1 MTRSS
6 SSQQTPVSPEARTE
20 SGAEGEGTAV
30 NSAAGA
36 APAASGA
43 SAVPDTAAVPDSE
56 PAGAKTEAAGAPQTP
71 EASETLKAPDT
82 PKAPEGEKSGASKS
96 PEAAASTAGTAA
108 AEPGSTTPEAPAG
121 TPEVPAGTSG
131 APAGTSGA
139 AAGTPESQA
148 GTPDSDPDPSASA
161 AAQSRL
167 PALVRTMSA
176 TAIGQPQQE
185 AGPVG
190 RPGKAALAGAAVVG
204 ALLVSVPFLVLAG
217 NNDDGPKQTNAAAA
231 GTVLDGS
238 GQEAPGEFAVTAPET
253 SAAAE
258 DENGK
263 KGEKGKDGEPGTAG
277 NPVPVI
283 PPAAAPSGGGEDAP
297 KKEDAPKAAPKK
309 ADSPKAQPKKATGG
323 AKNQPAKAKPA
334 VTFSGPVS
342 FRSHLSGRCLDVP
355 GHNFNDGQRL
365 FMWDCNGADAQKW
378 RFGSDGTIRA
388 RDKCLDVANA
398 NFGNGTP
405 IQLAWCNGSAA
416 QKFTLNGA
424 HDLVNTVVGK
434 CVDIPNHSR
443 DRGPSTYLILWE
455 CTGNDN
461 QKWST

>member
-36 APAASGA
+36 APLASGA
-43 SAVPDTAAVPDSE
+43 SAVPDTAAAPD
-56 PAGAKTEAAGAPQTP
+56 PAPAQAKSEAAAAPKG
-71 EASETLKAPDT
+71 ETSGEPQSS
-82 PKAPEGEKSGASKS
+82 EGEKSGAPKS
-96 PEAAASTAGTAA
+96 PEAAATTAGTAA
-108 AEPGSTTPEAPAG
+108 AEPGSA
-121 TPEVPAGTSG
+121 
-131 APAGTSGA
+131 TSGA
-139 AAGTPESQA
+139 A
-148 GTPDSDPDPSASA
+148 PDSDPDPSASA

-253 SAAAE
+253 GAAAE
-258 DENGK
+258 
-263 KGEKGKDGEPGTAG
+263 GEKGKKGDEGAPEKAG
-277 NPVPVI
+277 NAVPAI
-283 PPAAAPSGGGEDAP
+283 PPPAAPSGGGKDAP
-297 KKEDAPKAAPKK
+297 KKEAASAAPPKKEAAPETPPKK
-309 ADSPKAQPKKATGG
+309 ADSPKAQPKKDTGG
-323 AKNQPAKAKPA
+323 ARNQPAEAEPA

-398 NFGNGTP
+398 NFNNGTP

-443 DRGPSTYLILWE
+443 DRGPSTYLVLWE
-455 CTGNDN
+455 CTGYDN

>member
-82 PKAPEGEKSGASKS
+82 PKAPEGEKSGASKP

-108 AEPGSTTPEAPAG
+108 AEPGSTTPGA
-121 TPEVPAGTSG
+121 PAGTSG

-148 GTPDSDPDPSASA
+148 GIPDSDPDPSASA

>member
-1 MTRSS
+1 MTRS
-6 SSQQTPVSPEARTE
+6 SSQQTP
-20 SGAEGEGTAV
+20 
-30 NSAAGA
+30 
-36 APAASGA
+36 APA
-43 SAVPDTAAVPDSE
+43 
-56 PAGAKTEAAGAPQTP
+56 PAPAQAQAEAAQA
-71 EASETLKAPDT
+71 EAAQAEKTKEAE
-82 PKAPEGEKSGASKS
+82 KGEK
-96 PEAAASTAGTAA
+96 
-108 AEPGSTTPEAPAG
+108 AEQGERSEAPSSEAKSSERQSSQAEAHAPGARAG
-121 TPEVPAGTSG
+121 TPE
-131 APAGTSGA
+131 A
-139 AAGTPESQA
+139 ATAS
-148 GTPDSDPDPSASA
+148 DSETDPDPGAPA

-167 PALVRTMSA
+167 PALVRTMTA
-176 TAIGQPQQE
+176 TAIGKPQQE

-217 NNDDGPKQTNAAAA
+217 NNDDGPERTKAAGA

-238 GQEAPGEFAVTAPET
+238 GPEAPGEFAVTAPET
-253 SAAAE
+253 GAAAE
-258 DENGK
+258 D
-263 KGEKGKDGEPGTAG
+263 GEKEEKDEAKPEKGG
-277 NPVPVI
+277 NPVPAI
-283 PPAAAPSGGGEDAP
+283 PPGGGGKAGA
-297 KKEDAPKAAPKK
+297 KEDNAPNDPPKK
-309 ADSPKAQPKKATGG
+309 ADSSKEKSRETSKEKPETGSG
-323 AKNQPAKAKPA
+323 GGRNQPAKAQPA

-355 GHNFNDGQRL
+355 GHNFNDGQPL

-398 NFGNGTP
+398 NFSNGTP

-434 CVDIPNHSR
+434 CVDIPNHSKS
-443 DRGPSTYLILWE
+443 RGPSTYLILWE
-455 CTGNDN
+455 CTGLDN

>member
-6 SSQQTPVSPEARTE
+6 SPQTPAS
-20 SGAEGEGTAV
+20 
-30 NSAAGA
+30 
-36 APAASGA
+36 APAP
-43 SAVPDTAAVPDSE
+43 VQ
-56 PAGAKTEAAGAPQTP
+56 AKTEAAEAEAMEAGAA
-71 EASETLKAPDT
+71 EAERISEAE
-82 PKAPEGEKSGASKS
+82 KAPEGEKTGQGGRPEARAPAPDAPAATPEASSSSGAS
-96 PEAAASTAGTAA
+96 
-108 AEPGSTTPEAPAG
+108 
-121 TPEVPAGTSG
+121 
-131 APAGTSGA
+131 
-139 AAGTPESQA
+139 
-148 GTPDSDPDPSASA
+148 DSETDPDASA

-167 PALVRTMSA
+167 PALVRTMTA
-176 TAIGQPQQE
+176 TAIGKPQQE

-217 NNDDGPKQTNAAAA
+217 NNDDGPERTKAAGA

-238 GQEAPGEFAVTAPET
+238 GPEAPGEFAVTAPE
-253 SAAAE
+253 AGAPAE
-258 DENGK
+258 DGK
-263 KGEKGKDGEPGTAG
+263 KREAEKDEAKPEKAG
-277 NPVPVI
+277 NPVPAI
-283 PPAAAPSGGGEDAP
+283 PPADGGKTEAEKDEGP
-297 KKEDAPKAAPKK
+297 KDPPKK
-309 ADSPKAQPKKATGG
+309 ADSSKEKPEAESGG
-323 AKNQPAKAKPA
+323 GRNQPAKAQPA

-355 GHNFNDGQRL
+355 GHNFNDGQPL

-398 NFGNGTP
+398 NFANGSR

-434 CVDIPNHSR
+434 CVDIPNHSKG
-443 DRGPSTYLILWE
+443 RGPETYLVLWE
-455 CTGNDN
+455 CTGLDN

>member
-1 MTRSS
+1 MTRS
-6 SSQQTPVSPEARTE
+6 SSQQTPA
-20 SGAEGEGTAV
+20 
-30 NSAAGA
+30 SAA
-36 APAASGA
+36 APA
-43 SAVPDTAAVPDSE
+43 
-56 PAGAKTEAAGAPQTP
+56 PAQAKTEAAPA
-71 EASETLKAPDT
+71 
-82 PKAPEGEKSGASKS
+82 
-96 PEAAASTAGTAA
+96 EAAEAEKIKAA
-108 AEPGSTTPEAPAG
+108 AEAEKTKEAEKGEKAERGERSEAQSSERQSSQAEAHALGARAG
-121 TPEVPAGTSG
+121 TPE
-131 APAGTSGA
+131 A
-139 AAGTPESQA
+139 ATAS
-148 GTPDSDPDPSASA
+148 DSETDPDPGALA

-167 PALVRTMSA
+167 PALVRTMTA
-176 TAIGQPQQE
+176 TAIGKPQQE

-217 NNDDGPKQTNAAAA
+217 NNDDGPERTKAAGA

-238 GQEAPGEFAVTAPET
+238 GPEAPGEFAVTAPET
-253 SAAAE
+253 GAAAE
-258 DENGK
+258 D
-263 KGEKGKDGEPGTAG
+263 GEKEEKDEAKPEKGG
-277 NPVPVI
+277 NPVPAI
-283 PPAAAPSGGGEDAP
+283 PPGGGGKAGT
-297 KKEDAPKAAPKK
+297 KEDNAPNDPPKK
-309 ADSPKAQPKKATGG
+309 ADSSKEQSKEKPETGSG
-323 AKNQPAKAKPA
+323 GGRNQPAKAQPA

-355 GHNFNDGQRL
+355 GHNFNDGQPL

-398 NFGNGTP
+398 NFANGSR

-434 CVDIPNHSR
+434 CVDIPNHSKG
-443 DRGPSTYLILWE
+443 RGPETYLILWE
-455 CTGNDN
+455 CTGLDN

>member
-6 SSQQTPVSPEARTE
+6 SQQSPASAPVQAKPEAEAAEAPETE
-20 SGAEGEGTAV
+20 KVSGAAGQGLEAAKTPEAERAKEAPEVAKAPKTGEAKEAEKGEQGEKGEQSERPVTPAPDAQATT
-30 NSAAGA
+30 SEA
-36 APAASGA
+36 APAS
-43 SAVPDTAAVPDSE
+43 DSE
-56 PAGAKTEAAGAPQTP
+56 T
-71 EASETLKAPDT
+71 
-82 PKAPEGEKSGASKS
+82 
-96 PEAAASTAGTAA
+96 
-108 AEPGSTTPEAPAG
+108 
-121 TPEVPAGTSG
+121 
-131 APAGTSGA
+131 
-139 AAGTPESQA
+139 
-148 GTPDSDPDPSASA
+148 DPSASA

-217 NNDDGPKQTNAAAA
+217 NNDDGPERTRAAGA

-238 GQEAPGEFAVTAPET
+238 GPEAPGEFAVTAPET
-253 SAAAE
+253 SAPAE
-258 DENGK
+258 DGK
-263 KGEKGKDGEPGTAG
+263 KGEKDEAKPEKAG
-277 NPVPVI
+277 NAVPAI
-283 PPAAAPSGGGEDAP
+283 PPTDSGKEQAKQDEGPKDPPKKSDSSEDKPKAGSGGG
-297 KKEDAPKAAPKK
+297 
-309 ADSPKAQPKKATGG
+309 
-323 AKNQPAKAKPA
+323 KNQPAKAQPA

-355 GHNFNDGQRL
+355 GHNFNDGQPL

-398 NFGNGTP
+398 NFANGSR

-434 CVDIPNHSR
+434 CVDIPNHSKG
-443 DRGPSTYLILWE
+443 RGPETYLILWE
-455 CTGNDN
+455 CTGLDN

>member
-6 SSQQTPVSPEARTE
+6 SSQQTPASPEARTE

-36 APAASGA
+36 APVASAA
-43 SAVPDTAAVPDSE
+43 SAVPDTAAAPGTAPGTAPAPAPDSA
-56 PAGAKTEAAGAPQTP
+56 PARAESEAAAASKTSKTSKG
-71 EASETLKAPDT
+71 EASGEPQSS
-82 PKAPEGEKSGASKS
+82 EGEESAAPKS
-96 PEAAASTAGTAA
+96 PEAAA
-108 AEPGSTTPEAPAG
+108 PA
-121 TPEVPAGTSG
+121 
-131 APAGTSGA
+131 AGTSGA
-139 AAGTPESQA
+139 APA
-148 GTPDSDPDPSASA
+148 PDSDPDPSASA

-217 NNDDGPKQTNAAAA
+217 NNDDGPRQTNTAAA

-238 GQEAPGEFAVTAPET
+238 GPEAPGEFAVTAPET

-258 DENGK
+258 DEKGK
-263 KGEKGKDGEPGTAG
+263 KGDEGAAEKAG
-277 NPVPVI
+277 NAVPAI
-283 PPAAAPSGGGEDAP
+283 PPPAAPSGGDKDAP
-297 KKEDAPKAAPKK
+297 KKEADSEAPPKKKAAPEAEPKK
-309 ADSPKAQPKKATGG
+309 ADSPKAQPKKDTGG
-323 AKNQPAKAKPA
+323 AKAKPAKAQPA

-355 GHNFNDGQRL
+355 GHNFNDGQPL
-365 FMWDCNGADAQKW
+365 FMWDCNGAEAQQW

-388 RDKCLDVANA
+388 KDKCLDVANA
-398 NFGNGTP
+398 NFNNGTP

-434 CVDIPNHSR
+434 CVDIPNHSKS
-443 DRGPSTYLILWE
+443 RGPSTYLILWE

>member
-108 AEPGSTTPEAPAG
+108 AEPGSTTPGA
-121 TPEVPAGTSG
+121 PAGTSG

-148 GTPDSDPDPSASA
+148 GIPDSDPDPSASA

>member
-20 SGAEGEGTAV
+20 SGAEGEGEGTAV

-108 AEPGSTTPEAPAG
+108 AEPASTTPEAPAG
-121 TPEVPAGTSG
+121 TPG

-139 AAGTPESQA
+139 AAGI
-148 GTPDSDPDPSASA
+148 PDSDPDPSASA

>member
-6 SSQQTPVSPEARTE
+6 SPQTPA
-20 SGAEGEGTAV
+20 
-30 NSAAGA
+30 SAS
-36 APAASGA
+36 APAP
-43 SAVPDTAAVPDSE
+43 VQ
-56 PAGAKTEAAGAPQTP
+56 AKTEAAEVGAV
-71 EASETLKAPDT
+71 EAGAAEAEKISEAE
-82 PKAPEGEKSGASKS
+82 KAPEGEKAGQGPRPEAQAPAPDAPAATPEAAPSSSGASDS
-96 PEAAASTAGTAA
+96 GTD
-108 AEPGSTTPEAPAG
+108 PGSSAPE
-121 TPEVPAGTSG
+121 T
-131 APAGTSGA
+131 
-139 AAGTPESQA
+139 
-148 GTPDSDPDPSASA
+148 DPDAS

-167 PALVRTMSA
+167 PALVRTMTA
-176 TAIGQPQQE
+176 TAIGKPQQE

-217 NNDDGPKQTNAAAA
+217 NHDDGPERTKAAGA

-238 GQEAPGEFAVTAPET
+238 GPEAPGEFAVTAPE
-253 SAAAE
+253 
-258 DENGK
+258 DGK
-263 KGEKGKDGEPGTAG
+263 KGEGEKDEAKPEKAG
-277 NPVPVI
+277 NPVPAI
-283 PPAAAPSGGGEDAP
+283 PPADGGRTEAKKDEGP
-297 KKEDAPKAAPKK
+297 KDPPKK
-309 ADSPKAQPKKATGG
+309 ADSSKGKSEDESAGQPSTESGG
-323 AKNQPAKAKPA
+323 ESRPAKAQPA

-342 FRSHLSGRCLDVP
+342 FRSHLSGRCVDVP
-355 GHNFNDGQRL
+355 GHNFNDGQPL

-398 NFGNGTP
+398 NFANGSR

-434 CVDIPNHSR
+434 CVDIPNHSKG
-443 DRGPSTYLILWE
+443 RGPETYLVLWE
-455 CTGNDN
+455 CTGLDN

>member
-6 SSQQTPVSPEARTE
+6 SSQQTPASPEARTE
-20 SGAEGEGTAV
+20 SGAEGESTAA

-36 APAASGA
+36 APLASGA
-43 SAVPDTAAVPDSE
+43 SAAPDTAAASDSAPAQAKSEVPAASKSPESPKGETSGE
-56 PAGAKTEAAGAPQTP
+56 PQ
-71 EASETLKAPDT
+71 AS
-82 PKAPEGEKSGASKS
+82 EGEKSGAPKS
-96 PEAAASTAGTAA
+96 PDAAAPTAATAA
-108 AEPGSTTPEAPAG
+108 AEPGSATSATPAG
-121 TPEVPAGTSG
+121 SAEAQPGT
-131 APAGTSGA
+131 AEAQP
-139 AAGTPESQA
+139 GTPGA
-148 GTPDSDPDPSASA
+148 TPDSDPDPSASA

-176 TAIGQPQQE
+176 TAIGRPQEE

-217 NNDDGPKQTNAAAA
+217 NNDDGPRQTNAAAA

-238 GQEAPGEFAVTAPET
+238 GPEAPGEFAVTAPET

-258 DENGK
+258 DEKGK
-263 KGEKGKDGEPGTAG
+263 KGDEGAAEKAG
-277 NPVPVI
+277 NAVPAI
-283 PPAAAPSGGGEDAP
+283 PPPAAPSGGGKDAP
-297 KKEDAPKAAPKK
+297 KKEAGPEAPPKKEAAPKAAPKK
-309 ADSPKAQPKKATGG
+309 ADSPKAQTKKAGGG

>member
-6 SSQQTPVSPEARTE
+6 SQPTPASAPVQAKPEA
-20 SGAEGEGTAV
+20 
-30 NSAAGA
+30 
-36 APAASGA
+36 
-43 SAVPDTAAVPDSE
+43 
-56 PAGAKTEAAGAPQTP
+56 EAA
-71 EASETLKAPDT
+71 E
-82 PKAPEGEKSGASKS
+82 APETGKVSEEAGQGLEAAKS
-96 PEAAASTAGTAA
+96 PEAEKAKEAAKTPKTGEAKKAERAKEAEKGEQGEKGEQSGRPDAHAPGAQAA
-108 AEPGSTTPEAPAG
+108 TPEAAA
-121 TPEVPAGTSG
+121 TTS
-131 APAGTSGA
+131 
-139 AAGTPESQA
+139 
-148 GTPDSDPDPSASA
+148 DSETDPSASA

-167 PALVRTMSA
+167 PALVRTMTA

-217 NNDDGPKQTNAAAA
+217 NNDDGPERTKAAGA

-238 GQEAPGEFAVTAPET
+238 GPEAPGEFAVTAPET

-258 DENGK
+258 EGK
-263 KGEKGKDGEPGTAG
+263 KEEKDDAKPEKAG
-277 NPVPVI
+277 NAVPAI
-283 PPAAAPSGGGEDAP
+283 PPADGGKEGA
-297 KKEDAPKAAPKK
+297 KEDDGPKDPPKK
-309 ADSPKAQPKKATGG
+309 AASSKEKPEAGSGG
-323 AKNQPAKAKPA
+323 KNQPAKAQPA

-355 GHNFNDGQRL
+355 GHNFNDGQPL

-398 NFGNGTP
+398 NFANGSR

-434 CVDIPNHSR
+434 CVDIPNHSKG
-443 DRGPSTYLILWE
+443 RGPETYLILWE
-455 CTGNDN
+455 CTGLDN

>member
-1 MTRSS
+1 MTRS
-6 SSQQTPVSPEARTE
+6 SSQQTPASVP
-20 SGAEGEGTAV
+20 
-30 NSAAGA
+30 
-36 APAASGA
+36 APAQ
-43 SAVPDTAAVPDSE
+43 
-56 PAGAKTEAAGAPQTP
+56 AKTEAAPA
-71 EASETLKAPDT
+71 EATEAEKV
-82 PKAPEGEKSGASKS
+82 KEVEKGEKAVQGERSEAQSSERQSSERQPSQGQAHAPGARAGT
-96 PEAAASTAGTAA
+96 PEAAAS
-108 AEPGSTTPEAPAG
+108 
-121 TPEVPAGTSG
+121 
-131 APAGTSGA
+131 
-139 AAGTPESQA
+139 
-148 GTPDSDPDPSASA
+148 DSETDPDPGASA

-167 PALVRTMSA
+167 PALVRTMTA
-176 TAIGQPQQE
+176 TAIGKPQQE

-217 NNDDGPKQTNAAAA
+217 NNDDGPERTKAAGA

-238 GQEAPGEFAVTAPET
+238 GPEAPGEFAVTAPET
-253 SAAAE
+253 GAAAE
-258 DENGK
+258 D
-263 KGEKGKDGEPGTAG
+263 GEKEEKDEAKPEKGG
-277 NPVPVI
+277 NPVPAI
-283 PPAAAPSGGGEDAP
+283 PPGGGGKADT
-297 KKEDAPKAAPKK
+297 KEGNALNDPPKK
-309 ADSPKAQPKKATGG
+309 ADSSKEKAKEKPEAGSGG
-323 AKNQPAKAKPA
+323 GKNQPAKAQPA

-355 GHNFNDGQRL
+355 GHNFNDGQPL

-398 NFGNGTP
+398 NFANGSR

-434 CVDIPNHSR
+434 CVDIPNHSKG
-443 DRGPSTYLILWE
+443 RGPETYLILWE
-455 CTGNDN
+455 CTGLDN

>member
-6 SSQQTPVSPEARTE
+6 SSQQTPASPEARTE

-36 APAASGA
+36 APLASGA
-43 SAVPDTAAVPDSE
+43 SAVPDTAAAPDSA
-56 PAGAKTEAAGAPQTP
+56 PAQAMGEAAAAPKG
-71 EASETLKAPDT
+71 EASGEPRSF
-82 PKAPEGEKSGASKS
+82 EGETAGASKS
-96 PEAAASTAGTAA
+96 SEAAAPTAATAA
-108 AEPGSTTPEAPAG
+108 AEPGSA
-121 TPEVPAGTSG
+121 TSG
-131 APAGTSGA
+131 APAGTPEA
-139 AAGTPESQA
+139 QPGTPGA
-148 GTPDSDPDPSASA
+148 DSAADPDPSASA

-167 PALVRTMSA
+167 PALVRTMTA
-176 TAIGQPQQE
+176 TAIDRPQQ

-217 NNDDGPKQTNAAAA
+217 NNDDGPRQTNAAAA

-238 GQEAPGEFAVTAPET
+238 GPEAPGEFAVTAPET

-258 DENGK
+258 DEKGK
-263 KGEKGKDGEPGTAG
+263 KEDEGAAEKAG
-277 NPVPVI
+277 NSVPAI
-283 PPAAAPSGGGEDAP
+283 PAPAAPSGGGKDAP
-297 KKEDAPKAAPKK
+297 KEAAPEAPPKKEAAPEAAPKK
-309 ADSPKAQPKKATGG
+309 ADSPKAQPKKDTGG
-323 AKNQPAKAKPA
+323 AENQPAKAAPA

-355 GHNFNDGQRL
+355 GHNFNDGQPL
-365 FMWDCNGADAQKW
+365 FMWDCNGAEAQQW

-434 CVDIPNHSR
+434 CVDIPNHSKS
-443 DRGPSTYLILWE
+443 RGPSTYLILWE

>member
-36 APAASGA
+36 APVASGA

-71 EASETLKAPDT
+71 EAPETLKAPET

-108 AEPGSTTPEAPAG
+108 AEPGSTTP
-121 TPEVPAGTSG
+121 G
-131 APAGTSGA
+131 AP
-139 AAGTPESQA
+139 A

-253 SAAAE
+253 SASTE
-258 DENGK
+258 DEKGK
-263 KGEKGKDGEPGTAG
+263 KGEKSEQGEPETAG

-283 PPAAAPSGGGEDAP
+283 PPAAAPSAGGGDAS
-297 KKEDAPKAAPKK
+297 KKEAAPKAPPKK

>member
-1 MTRSS
+1 MTRS
-6 SSQQTPVSPEARTE
+6 SSQQTPAS
-20 SGAEGEGTAV
+20 
-30 NSAAGA
+30 
-36 APAASGA
+36 APA
-43 SAVPDTAAVPDSE
+43 
-56 PAGAKTEAAGAPQTP
+56 PAQAKTEAAPA
-71 EASETLKAPDT
+71 EATEATEATEAEKA
-82 PKAPEGEKSGASKS
+82 KEAEKGEKAEQGERSEAQSSERQSSQGQAHAPGAR
-96 PEAAASTAGTAA
+96 
-108 AEPGSTTPEAPAG
+108 AG
-121 TPEVPAGTSG
+121 TPE
-131 APAGTSGA
+131 A
-139 AAGTPESQA
+139 ATAS
-148 GTPDSDPDPSASA
+148 DSETDPNPGASA

-167 PALVRTMSA
+167 PALVRTMTA
-176 TAIGQPQQE
+176 TAIGKPQQE

-217 NNDDGPKQTNAAAA
+217 NNDDGPERTRAAGA

-238 GQEAPGEFAVTAPET
+238 GPEAPGEFAVTAPET

-258 DENGK
+258 DGK
-263 KGEKGKDGEPGTAG
+263 KGEKGEAKPEKAG
-277 NPVPVI
+277 NAVPAI
-283 PPAAAPSGGGEDAP
+283 PPADGGKEAAKRDDDP
-297 KKEDAPKAAPKK
+297 KDPPKK
-309 ADSPKAQPKKATGG
+309 ADASKEKPEAGSGG
-323 AKNQPAKAKPA
+323 GKNQPAKAQPA

-355 GHNFNDGQRL
+355 GHNFNDGQPL

-398 NFGNGTP
+398 NFANGSR

-434 CVDIPNHSR
+434 CVDIPNHSKG
-443 DRGPSTYLILWE
+443 RGPETYLILWE
-455 CTGNDN
+455 CTGLDN

>member
-6 SSQQTPVSPEARTE
+6 SSQQTPISPEARTE

-36 APAASGA
+36 APVASGA
-43 SAVPDTAAVPDSE
+43 TAVPETAAVPDSQ
-56 PAGAKTEAAGAPQTP
+56 PAEAKTEAAAAPETPEAPQTP
-71 EASETLKAPDT
+71 EAPES

-96 PEAAASTAGTAA
+96 PEAAAGTAA
-108 AEPGSTTPEAPAG
+108 AEPGAA
-121 TPEVPAGTSG
+121 TSG
-131 APAGTSGA
+131 DP
-139 AAGTPESQA
+139 AGTPESQT
-148 GTPDSDPDPSASA
+148 GTPDADPDPSASA

-263 KGEKGKDGEPGTAG
+263 KGEKGKDGEPETAG

-297 KKEDAPKAAPKK
+297 KKEAAPKAEPKK

-434 CVDIPNHSR
+434 CVDIPNHSKS
-443 DRGPSTYLILWE
+443 RGPSTYLILWE

>member
-71 EASETLKAPDT
+71 EASQTLKAPDT
-82 PKAPEGEKSGASKS
+82 PKAPEGEKSGAAKS

-108 AEPGSTTPEAPAG
+108 AEPGATAPGAQ
-121 TPEVPAGTSG
+121 AGTSG
-131 APAGTSGA
+131 V

-148 GTPDSDPDPSASA
+148 GTPDSDPDHSASA

>member
-6 SSQQTPVSPEARTE
+6 SSQQTPASPEARTE
-20 SGAEGEGTAV
+20 SGAEGEGTAA

-36 APAASGA
+36 APLASGA
-43 SAVPDTAAVPDSE
+43 SAAPDTAAAPDSA
-56 PAGAKTEAAGAPQTP
+56 PAQAKSEAAAAPKSP
-71 EASETLKAPDT
+71 ESPKGEASGEPQ
-82 PKAPEGEKSGASKS
+82 APEGEKSGAPKS
-96 PEAAASTAGTAA
+96 PEAAATAAAGPGSATSQSPAGTAGA
-108 AEPGSTTPEAPAG
+108 QPG
-121 TPEVPAGTSG
+121 TP
-131 APAGTSGA
+131 GA
-139 AAGTPESQA
+139 A
-148 GTPDSDPDPSASA
+148 PDSDPDPSASA

-217 NNDDGPKQTNAAAA
+217 NNDDGPRQTNAAAA

-238 GQEAPGEFAVTAPET
+238 GPEAPGEFAVTAPET

-258 DENGK
+258 DEKGK
-263 KGEKGKDGEPGTAG
+263 KEDAGAAEKAG
-277 NPVPVI
+277 NAVPAI
-283 PPAAAPSGGGEDAP
+283 PPPAAPSGDGKDAP
-297 KKEDAPKAAPKK
+297 KKEAAPEAPAKKGAAADAPAKK
-309 ADSPKAQPKKATGG
+309 ADSPKAQPKKESGG
-323 AKNQPAKAKPA
+323 AKNQPAKAQPA

-434 CVDIPNHSR
+434 CVDIPNHSKS
-443 DRGPSTYLILWE
+443 RGPSTYLILWE

>member
-1 MTRSS
+1 MTRS
-6 SSQQTPVSPEARTE
+6 SSQQTPASAPVQAKPEAEAAEAAKVSEEAEKGLEAAKTPE
-20 SGAEGEGTAV
+20 AETAKGAKEAREAEKAEKAEKGEGGEEGEPTG
-30 NSAAGA
+30 
-36 APAASGA
+36 APAPGA
-43 SAVPDTAAVPDSE
+43 RAATPEAALAPDAQVATPEAATAPDSE
-56 PAGAKTEAAGAPQTP
+56 T
-71 EASETLKAPDT
+71 
-82 PKAPEGEKSGASKS
+82 
-96 PEAAASTAGTAA
+96 
-108 AEPGSTTPEAPAG
+108 
-121 TPEVPAGTSG
+121 
-131 APAGTSGA
+131 
-139 AAGTPESQA
+139 
-148 GTPDSDPDPSASA
+148 DPSASA

-167 PALVRTMSA
+167 PALVRTMTA

-217 NNDDGPKQTNAAAA
+217 NNDDAPERTKAAGA

-238 GQEAPGEFAVTAPET
+238 GPEAPGEFAVTAPET

-258 DENGK
+258 DGK
-263 KGEKGKDGEPGTAG
+263 KGEKDEAKPEKAG
-277 NPVPVI
+277 NAVPAI
-283 PPAAAPSGGGEDAP
+283 PPTGGGKEAAKQDDGP
-297 KKEDAPKAAPKK
+297 KDPPKK
-309 ADSPKAQPKKATGG
+309 ADSSEEKPKGG
-323 AKNQPAKAKPA
+323 SGGGKNQPAKAQPA

-355 GHNFNDGQRL
+355 GHNFNDGQPL

-398 NFGNGTP
+398 NFANGSR

-434 CVDIPNHSR
+434 CVDIPNHSKG
-443 DRGPSTYLILWE
+443 RGPETYLILWE
-455 CTGNDN
+455 CTGLDN

>member
-6 SSQQTPVSPEARTE
+6 SQQ
-20 SGAEGEGTAV
+20 
-30 NSAAGA
+30 
-36 APAASGA
+36 APA
-43 SAVPDTAAVPDSE
+43 SA
-56 PAGAKTEAAGAPQTP
+56 PAQAKTEAAAAESAEAAKTPKTGEGEGSEKGARPEAQAAEVRSPAPQVAPDQAATATAA
-71 EASETLKAPDT
+71 ESETD
-82 PKAPEGEKSGASKS
+82 PE
-96 PEAAASTAGTAA
+96 
-108 AEPGSTTPEAPAG
+108 
-121 TPEVPAGTSG
+121 
-131 APAGTSGA
+131 
-139 AAGTPESQA
+139 
-148 GTPDSDPDPSASA
+148 ASA

-167 PALVRTMSA
+167 PALVRTMTA

-217 NNDDGPKQTNAAAA
+217 NNDDGPERTKAAGA

-238 GQEAPGEFAVTAPET
+238 GPEAPGEFAVTAPET
-253 SAAAE
+253 SAPTE
-258 DENGK
+258 DG
-263 KGEKGKDGEPGTAG
+263 KGEKDGAKSEKAG
-277 NPVPVI
+277 NPVPAI
-283 PPAAAPSGGGEDAP
+283 PPVDGGKEEAKKGDATKDSSKKDDASKEKPKGDGGG
-297 KKEDAPKAAPKK
+297 
-309 ADSPKAQPKKATGG
+309 G
-323 AKNQPAKAKPA
+323 KNQPAKAQPA

-355 GHNFNDGQRL
+355 GHNFNDGQPL

-398 NFGNGTP
+398 NFNNGTR
-405 IQLAWCNGSAA
+405 IQLAWCNGADA

-424 HDLVNTVVGK
+424 HDLVNTAVGK
-434 CVDIPNHSR
+434 CVDIPNHSKG
-443 DRGPSTYLILWE
+443 RGPETYLILWE
-455 CTGNDN
+455 CTGLDN

>member
-6 SSQQTPVSPEARTE
+6 SPQTPA
-20 SGAEGEGTAV
+20 
-30 NSAAGA
+30 SAS
-36 APAASGA
+36 APAR
-43 SAVPDTAAVPDSE
+43 
-56 PAGAKTEAAGAPQTP
+56 AKTEAEAAEAEKVP
-71 EASETLKAPDT
+71 EAETIPQVA
-82 PKAPEGEKSGASKS
+82 KAPETDNAKKGEQAEKGEEGEHPDARAPDAPAATS
-96 PEAAASTAGTAA
+96 EAATTTASS
-108 AEPGSTTPEAPAG
+108 GSETETGSE
-121 TPEVPAGTSG
+121 T
-131 APAGTSGA
+131 
-139 AAGTPESQA
+139 
-148 GTPDSDPDPSASA
+148 DPSASA

-167 PALVRTMSA
+167 PALVRTMTA

-217 NNDDGPKQTNAAAA
+217 NNDDGPERTKAAGA

-238 GQEAPGEFAVTAPET
+238 GPEAPGEFAVTAPET
-253 SAAAE
+253 GAPAE
-258 DENGK
+258 DGK
-263 KGEKGKDGEPGTAG
+263 KGEEKDEAKPEKVG
-277 NPVPVI
+277 NPVPAI
-283 PPAAAPSGGGEDAP
+283 PPADGGQAEAKQGDGP
-297 KKEDAPKAAPKK
+297 KDPPKK
-309 ADSPKAQPKKATGG
+309 ADSAKEKSKEKPETASGG
-323 AKNQPAKAKPA
+323 GKNQPAKAQPA

-355 GHNFNDGQRL
+355 GHNFNDGQPL

-398 NFGNGTP
+398 NFANGSR

-434 CVDIPNHSR
+434 CVDIPNHSKGK
-443 DRGPSTYLILWE
+443 GPETYLILWE
-455 CTGNDN
+455 CTGLDN

>member
-6 SSQQTPVSPEARTE
+6 SQQPPA
-20 SGAEGEGTAV
+20 
-30 NSAAGA
+30 SAS
-36 APAASGA
+36 APAQ
-43 SAVPDTAAVPDSE
+43 
-56 PAGAKTEAAGAPQTP
+56 AKTEAAPAEATEAEKVKEVEEGEKAEQGERSEAQSSERQSPQVQAQAPGAGAENPKAPT
-71 EASETLKAPDT
+71 ASET
-82 PKAPEGEKSGASKS
+82 
-96 PEAAASTAGTAA
+96 
-108 AEPGSTTPEAPAG
+108 
-121 TPEVPAGTSG
+121 
-131 APAGTSGA
+131 
-139 AAGTPESQA
+139 
-148 GTPDSDPDPSASA
+148 DPDPGASA

-167 PALVRTMSA
+167 PALVRTMTA
-176 TAIGQPQQE
+176 TAIGKPQQE

-217 NNDDGPKQTNAAAA
+217 NNDDGPERTKAAGA

-238 GQEAPGEFAVTAPET
+238 GPEAPGEFAVTAPE
-253 SAAAE
+253 AGAPAE
-258 DENGK
+258 DREK
-263 KGEKGKDGEPGTAG
+263 REKDEAKPEKGG
-277 NPVPVI
+277 NPVPAI
-283 PPAAAPSGGGEDAP
+283 PPGGGGKAET
-297 KKEDAPKAAPKK
+297 KEDNAPNDPPKK
-309 ADSPKAQPKKATGG
+309 ADSSKGKSKEQPEAGSGG
-323 AKNQPAKAKPA
+323 GRNQPAKAQPA

-355 GHNFNDGQRL
+355 GHNFNDGQPL

-398 NFGNGTP
+398 DFANGSR

-434 CVDIPNHSR
+434 CVDIPNHSKG
-443 DRGPSTYLILWE
+443 RGPETYLILWE
-455 CTGNDN
+455 CTGLDN